1 MNKRLVS
8 VIKYLFF
15 FGLGIFLVWWSLH
28 QIPDA
33 EWEKFKASLASAH
46 YWMIL
51 PVFAILS
58 GSHIF
63 RALRWRL
70 LMEPMGYFPSFPNTF
85 FAVMVGYLAN
95 LAFPRLGEV
104 LKCTMLSRYEKIPA
118 EKIVG
123 TIVAE
128 RAFDVLCLG
137 LLFAAALILQFD
149 VVTGSYQN
157 VKTLQ
162 GQAHNDTETA
172 VKVIVFSIVV
182 TLIVGII
189 LWVIVTGR
197 WKSLTEKV
205 KRIIRGIWE
214 GLITA
219 RKLKHKGLFAFYT
232 TMIWVLYIGGTWLG
246 FHGTDGTAAM
256 GLKEAVSAL
265 AFASIGMILTPGGI
279 GAYAFLLAKVLEENG
294 IEYAVGVA
302 NGTLQ
307 WFAQFLIV
315 VIIGSV
321 CLLLVPFYNKKK
333 IDNESR

>member
-28 QIPDA
+28 QIPDT

-51 PVFAILS
+51 PVFVILA
-58 GSHIF
+58 GSHVL

-85 FAVMVGYLAN
+85 FAVMIGYLAN

-137 LLFAAALILQFD
+137 LLFVAALILQFD
-149 VVTGSYQN
+149 VVTGSYHN

-162 GQAHNDTETA
+162 SQHPQSGSA
-172 VKVIVFSIVV
+172 VKMIVLGIVAALVIGVV
-182 TLIVGII
+182 V
-189 LWVIVTGR
+189 WVLFTGR
-197 WKSLTEKV
+197 WKMMMEKI
-205 KRIIRGIWE
+205 KRILRGIWE

-219 RKLKHKGLFAFYT
+219 RKLKHKTLFALYT
-232 TMIWVLYIGGTWLG
+232 VMIWMLYIGGTWLG
-246 FHGTDGTAAM
+246 FHGTDGTASM

-294 IEYAVGVA
+294 IEYAIGVA

-315 VIIGSV
+315 VTIGSA
-321 CLLLVPFYNKKK
+321 CLVLLPFYNKKK
-333 IDNESR
+333 IENEIR